1 MLSLSLSQVS
11 ANSGLTPV
19 AVEDEMPGI
28 SPAVAKLCL
37 PRGPGIKLK
46 DASRGPSPSLSLFR
60 PSRRVAT
67 IHYFLPL
74 LILIRLDS
82 FISLNFLENPTP
94 PPCHPLTPLDS
105 LSRVALSGENKLKVF
120 GRRRVLLL
128 PLSLSLFAKPPET
141 GGTSRAS
148 TSVISLVLINKFSR
162 CFAPPPDVSYSP
174 HVRALY
180 ALASVRRRVLDF
192 KSARRPPTSSF
203 SRGETLRPV
212 CRYVIS

>member
-1 MLSLSLSQVS
+1 
-11 ANSGLTPV
+11 
-19 AVEDEMPGI
+19 MPGI

-46 DASRGPSPSLSLFR
+46 DASRGPPPLSLSLFR

-120 GRRRVLLL
+120 LVGEEFC
-128 PLSLSLFAKPPET
+128 LSLSLSSRNPRNRGNFAC
-141 GGTSRAS
+141 
-148 TSVISLVLINKFSR
+148 INFSN
-162 CFAPPPDVSYSP
+162 
-174 HVRALY
+174 
-180 ALASVRRRVLDF
+180 
-192 KSARRPPTSSF
+192 
-203 SRGETLRPV
+203 
-212 CRYVIS
+212 